1 MLRASLKIVS
11 GTKARRDVMVG
22 RGGLCDLP
30 DPVALGLVPDGAGYA
45 LLRLD
50 PHGASI
56 SHTWHPSIEAA
67 KEAAAKAYGVA
78 SEDWS

>member
-1 MLRASLKIVS
+1 MLRATLKVVT

-22 RGGLCDLP
+22 RGGLSDLP
-30 DPVALGLVPDGAGYA
+30 DPVALGLIPDGAGFA

-50 PHGASI
+50 ANGASI

-67 KEAAAKAYGVA
+67 KEAAAKAYGVSSDA
-78 SEDWS
+78 WS